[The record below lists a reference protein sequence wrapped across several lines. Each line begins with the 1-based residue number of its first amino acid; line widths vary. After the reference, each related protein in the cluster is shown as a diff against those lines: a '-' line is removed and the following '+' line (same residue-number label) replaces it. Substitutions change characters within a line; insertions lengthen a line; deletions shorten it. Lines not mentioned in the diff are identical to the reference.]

1 MKGQY
6 YTIMLLI
13 VLLAGCTIK
22 PQPIAYGSDGCHF
35 CRMTIVDTQ
44 HAAQFVTKKG
54 KVFKFD
60 AIECMINYQKEIDT
74 NDIALYLCN
83 HFTNPG
89 ELIDATEA
97 TFLVSEGIPSPMGEF
112 LTAFGTRPEA
122 ETEKTKHGGTLFTW
136 NGLLEEFNK

>member
-22 PQPIAYGSDGCHF
+22 PQPINYGTDGCHF

-54 KVFKFD
+54 KAFKFD
-60 AIECMINYQKEIDT
+60 AIECMIYYQKEIDT

-83 HFTNPG
+83 HFTNPE
-89 ELIDATEA
+89 ELIDAKEA
-97 TFLVSEGIPSPMGEF
+97 TFLISEGIPSPMGEF
-112 LTAFGTRPEA
+112 LTAF
-122 ETEKTKHGGTLFTW
+122 ETQEDAQDALRKYKGKLYTW
-136 NGLLEEFNK
+136 DELLKKFE

>member
-6 YTIMLLI
+6 YTTILLI

-22 PQPIAYGSDGCHF
+22 PQPINYGTDGCHF
-35 CRMTIVDTQ
+35 CRMTIVDQQ

-54 KVFKFD
+54 KAFKFD

-83 HFTNPG
+83 HFTNPE

-97 TFLVSEGIPSPMGEF
+97 TFLISEGIPSPMGEY
-112 LTAFGTRPEA
+112 LTAFKTQEEA
-122 ETEKTKHGGTLFTW
+122 QEALEKHEGTLFTW
-136 NGLLEEFNK
+136 DELLKKFEK